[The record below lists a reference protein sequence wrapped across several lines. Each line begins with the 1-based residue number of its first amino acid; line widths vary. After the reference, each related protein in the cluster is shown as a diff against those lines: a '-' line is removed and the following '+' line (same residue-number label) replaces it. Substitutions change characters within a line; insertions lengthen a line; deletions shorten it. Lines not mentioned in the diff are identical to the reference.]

1 MTARA
6 AVYYAPEC
14 DDPLWHAGGTW
25 LGRDPQT
32 GAALPQPP
40 IPGLDA
46 ITAAPRH
53 YGFHATLKPPMRV
66 ATDWDKLLEDAEKLA
81 ARIAPFALPP
91 LAVSNLSGF
100 VALRETAPCPALH
113 ALADSCIEAFDQ
125 HRAAPS
131 EAELMQRRAG
141 GLSAEQEVML
151 QRWGYPAAFATW
163 QFHMTLSCRLDD
175 AARAAIM
182 AKAEA
187 WFAAALAYP
196 RQVRS
201 ICLFT
206 QADGA
211 PFKLAARF
219 PLHG

>member
-1 MTARA
+1 MTARV

-14 DDPLWHAGGTW
+14 DDPLWHAGCVW

-46 ITAAPRH
+46 LTAAARH

-66 ATDWDKLLEDAEKLA
+66 ATDRDRLLEDAEKLA
-81 ARIAPFALPP
+81 ARITPFALPP

-100 VALRETAPCPALH
+100 VALCETAPCPALQ
-113 ALADSCIEAFDQ
+113 ALADSCIEALDP

-141 GLSAEQEVML
+141 GLSAEQEAML
-151 QRWGYPAAFATW
+151 RRWGYPAAFATW

-175 AARAAIM
+175 AARM
-182 AKAEA
+182 PLMAEA
-187 WFAAALAYP
+187 ETWFAGALAQP
-196 RQVRS
+196 REVRS
-201 ICLFT
+201 ICLFEAA
-206 QADGA
+206 QGG
-211 PFKLAARF
+211 PFNLTARL
-219 PLHG
+219 PLRG